1 MYQIPLRF
9 IRVSKNVA
17 ICATRIVMMID
28 ASVPGSYGL
37 NLLRA
42 ERREGRLIDATAHEK
57 RRTAI
62 ILDNGLVIASARTV
76 PEMMRRIEHAN
87 TKQST
92 AKMRSRT
99 KRMMVYPTEDMADGY
114 AVVDE
119 DPIPEIDTDYK
130 DMSSD
135 EGYDPDADLDLEAEE
150 GDADDDSD
158 ADDDGEKEDDEGEEI
173 PFCDEPPSEDDV
185 FEI

>member
-17 ICATRIVMMID
+17 VCATRIVMMID
-28 ASVPGSYGL
+28 ATVPGSYGH

-42 ERREGRLIDATAHEK
+42 ERREGRLLDATAHEK

-76 PEMMRRIEHAN
+76 PEMMRRIELSN

-92 AKMRSRT
+92 ANMRNCP
-99 KRMMVYPTEDMADGY
+99 KRMAVYPTEDKKDAFD
-114 AVVDE
+114 VVDE
-119 DPIPEIDTDYK
+119 EPNPEIDVDYK
-130 DMSSD
+130 DASTD
-135 EGYDPDADLDLEAEE
+135 EGFEDDDLDLEEE
-150 GDADDDSD
+150 DEEEDEELPFDDL
-158 ADDDGEKEDDEGEEI
+158 
-173 PFCDEPPSEDDV
+173 PPSEEDLFDV
-185 FEI
+185 